1 MLNNESYGIDEIGEI
16 GGCLNNGMSGSPSNG
31 KNDYY
36 ENNGYWNSETGEC
49 LNNGKND
56 SANYVSSVFQNNEK
70 NESQNL

>member
-1 MLNNESYGIDEIGEI
+1 MNETSEI
-16 GGCLNNGMSGSPSNG
+16 GGCLNNETSGFLSNV

-49 LNNGKND
+49 QNNGKYD

-70 NESQNL
+70 NESLNL